1 MNSIIMFESANFATI
16 VLTVLGIGILAFG
29 SFYAQKIRSALGR
42 GRVKEAWD
50 KLIGMIF
57 AFILGYIIYLVQ
69 ITTDSKFIELDLLVA
84 CVFFA
89 GSVFVALVAYLNYDA
104 LT

>member
-1 MNSIIMFESANFATI
+1 MAIIMVESINFATI
-16 VLTVLGIGILAFG
+16 VLTVSGIGILALG

-42 GRVKEAWD
+42 GRVKEVWD

-69 ITTDSKFIELDLLVA
+69 ITTDLKFVELDLLVA
-84 CVFFA
+84 GVFFA
-89 GSVFVALVAYLNYDA
+89 GAVFVALVAYLNYDA

>member
-1 MNSIIMFESANFATI
+1 MVVDFTFATI
-16 VLTVLGIGILAFG
+16 VLTVLGIGILVLG
-29 SFYAQKIRSALGR
+29 SFYAQKIRSTLGR

-57 AFILGYIIYLVQ
+57 AFIIGYVVYLAQ
-69 ITTDSKFIELDLLVA
+69 ITTDYSFIELDLLVA
-84 CVFFA
+84 AVFFA
-89 GSVFVALVAYLNYDA
+89 GSIFVALVAYLNYDA

>member
-1 MNSIIMFESANFATI
+1 MFAESNFVTV
-16 VLTVLGIGILAFG
+16 VLTLTGIGTLILG
-29 SFYAQKIRSALGR
+29 GFYAQKIRSALGR

-50 KLIGMIF
+50 KLIVMIF
-57 AFILGYIIYLVQ
+57 AFVIGYLVYLLQ
-69 ITTDSKFIELDLLVA
+69 LTTDFNFIQLDLLVA
-84 CVFFA
+84 SVFFA